1 MDFLA
6 KVKTALGI
14 TSDYMDDLLS
24 VYIDEVKQYMLGAGV
39 DPMVVESEKSTGCI
53 IRGVAD
59 LWNYG
64 KGDATLSPYFRE
76 RVVQLCREDA

>member
-14 TSDYMDDLLS
+14 TTDYMDDLLS
-24 VYIDEVKQYMLGAGV
+24 IYIDEAKRYMLGAGV
-39 DPMVVESEKSTGCI
+39 NPVVVESEKSIGCI

-64 KGDATLSPYFRE
+64 KGDTTLSPYFRE
-76 RVVQLCREDA
+76 RVIQLCGEDA